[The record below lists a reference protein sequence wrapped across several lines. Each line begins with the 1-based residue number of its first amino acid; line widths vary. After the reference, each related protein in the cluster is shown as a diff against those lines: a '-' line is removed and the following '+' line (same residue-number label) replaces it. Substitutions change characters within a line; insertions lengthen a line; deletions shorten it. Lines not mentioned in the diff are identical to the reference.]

1 VTVPPGRRA
10 LGVAESYRGRDDGT
24 TSTVCG
30 AVVRADRSVDDAE
43 FSGCTVG
50 GSDATDAVLDVW
62 DRLERPD
69 VRYVLVAGVALAW
82 YNIVDLGAIADRI
95 DRPVI
100 AVSFEDSDGLG
111 DAITEAFDGGERT
124 ARLEAYRALPERR
137 RTDGDIGGGPLFHR
151 SVGIDAAAAESVID
165 AYTYERRPEPVRVAG
180 RLAGRVDAAR
190 RDGVFDR
197 G

>member
-1 VTVPPGRRA
+1 MSVPPGRRA
-10 LGVAESYRGRDDGT
+10 LGIAESYRGRDDGT

-30 AVVRADRSVDDAE
+30 AVVRADRTVDDAE

-50 GSDATDAVLDVW
+50 GTDATDAVIEVW

-82 YNIVDLGAIADRI
+82 YNIVDLGSVADRI

-111 DAITEAFDGGERT
+111 DAIADAFDGGGR
-124 ARLEAYRALPERR
+124 ARRLEAYRALPERR
-137 RTDGDIGGGPLFHR
+137 RVDTDEGPLFYRH
-151 SVGIDAAAAESVID
+151 VGIDDAAAESVVD
-165 AYTYERRPEPVRVAG
+165 AYTHERRPEPLRVAG

-190 RDGVFDR
+190 RDGVFED